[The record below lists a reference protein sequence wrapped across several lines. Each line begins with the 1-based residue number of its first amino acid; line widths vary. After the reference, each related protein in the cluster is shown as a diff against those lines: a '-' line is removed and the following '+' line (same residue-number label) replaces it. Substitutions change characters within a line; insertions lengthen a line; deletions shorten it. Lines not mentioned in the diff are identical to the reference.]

1 MEIYRREKGN
11 AGNLST
17 FTPVFPPC
25 LNLRVGAYKGV
36 QKNRMEGDLT
46 MINSGER
53 GFGLPKFSA
62 AERERRWGKVRELMR
77 AAGLDAIIGF
87 PNQSHWDQFQADIRY
102 LTHIGGH
109 QYEVAVVF
117 PLAGEVTAFVR
128 GGNEVEWWSIAQ
140 DWVKDI
146 RATRRTWADPMIERM
161 KELKLDGAR
170 VGVSGLSGL
179 LRAPEGT
186 VVAGMLEKVRQAFPE
201 ARFENA
207 TELLQDARSI
217 KGEEEVAFIERAAGI
232 LDRVVEALIAKARVG
247 VMENE
252 CVATIWQ
259 TIIGSGG
266 DYPSMTHWGAG
277 KGVPW
282 ACRIAPHRKLQPG
295 DMINTEIETKYGGY
309 IAQTIQAACL
319 GKTPPELRRAYEVSV
334 EIFHDLVGFMK
345 PGVTFREIVGRYQT
359 MVRESGHIPKGM
371 LLHGRGIGED
381 RPQVTG
387 EADVSYSTA
396 QYTMHLDIPLVTG
409 NVFVLKPGAMP
420 ADAPDSIRCGDT
432 VVIERAG
439 ARRLGK
445 RKFTFPEI
453 L

>member
-1 MEIYRREKGN
+1 
-11 AGNLST
+11 
-17 FTPVFPPC
+17 
-25 LNLRVGAYKGV
+25 
-36 QKNRMEGDLT
+36 

-62 AERERRWGKVRELMR
+62 AERERRWGRVRELMR
-77 AAGLDAIIGF
+77 GAGLDAIIGF

-109 QYEVAVVF
+109 QTEVAVVF
-117 PLAGEVTAFVR
+117 PISGDVTAFVR
-128 GGNEVEWWSIAQ
+128 GGNEVEWWGIAQ

-146 RATRRTWADPMIERM
+146 RQTRRTWADPVIERM
-161 KELKLDGAR
+161 KELKLDRAR
-170 VGVSGLSGL
+170 IGVTGLAGL

-186 VVAGMLEKVRQAFPE
+186 VVTGMLDKAKKAFSG
-201 ARFENA
+201 ATFENA
-207 TELLQDARSI
+207 TELLQDARSV
-217 KGEEEVAFIERAAGI
+217 KGKEEVAWIERAAGI
-232 LDRVVEALIAKARVG
+232 LDKVADAILAKARVG

-252 CVATIWQ
+252 VVAEIWR
-259 TIIGSGG
+259 TIIANGG

-282 ACRIAPHRKLQPG
+282 ACRISPHRKLEAG
-295 DMINTEIETKYGGY
+295 DMINTELEAKYGGY

-319 GKTPPELRRAYEVSV
+319 GKIAPDLKRAFDVSV
-334 EIFHDLVGFMK
+334 EIFDDLVAYMK
-345 PGVTFREIVGRYQT
+345 PGATYRQVIAHYQQR
-359 MVRESGHIPKGM
+359 VREAGCIPKGM

-387 EADVSYSTA
+387 EADVGYTTA
-396 QYTMHLDIPLVTG
+396 QYTMHLDIPLVEG
-409 NVFVLKPGAMP
+409 NVMVLKPGAMVS
-420 ADAPDSIRCGDT
+420 DAPDSIRCGDT
-432 VVIERAG
+432 VVIEAKG

-453 L
+453 G

>member
-1 MEIYRREKGN
+1 
-11 AGNLST
+11 
-17 FTPVFPPC
+17 
-25 LNLRVGAYKGV
+25 
-36 QKNRMEGDLT
+36 

-62 AERERRWGKVRELMR
+62 AERERRWGRVRELMR

-109 QYEVAVVF
+109 QTEVAVVF
-117 PLAGEVTAFVR
+117 PLSGDVTAFVR
-128 GGNEVEWWSIAQ
+128 GANEVAWWSIAQ

-146 RATRRTWADPMIERM
+146 RQTRRTWGDPVIERM
-161 KELKLDGAR
+161 KELKLDHAR
-170 VGVSGLSGL
+170 IGVSGLSGL

-186 VVAGMLEKVRQAFPE
+186 VVAGMLEKVQKAFPE
-201 ARFENA
+201 ARYENA
-207 TELLQDARSI
+207 TELLQDARAV
-217 KGEEEVAFIERAAGI
+217 KGKEEVAWIERAAGI
-232 LDRVVEALIAKARVG
+232 LDRVVEAILAKARPG

-252 CVATIWQ
+252 VVAEIWR
-259 TIIGSGG
+259 TIIANGG

-277 KGVPW
+277 QDIPW
-282 ACRIAPHRKLQPG
+282 ACRIAPHRKLEAG
-295 DMINTEIETKYGGY
+295 DMINTELEAKYGGY

-319 GKTPPELRRAYEVSV
+319 GKIPPELKRAFDASV
-334 EIFHDLVGFMK
+334 EIFDDLVEYMK
-345 PGVTFREIVGRYQT
+345 PGVTFREVIARYQNLT
-359 MVRESGHIPKGM
+359 RESGHIPKGM

-387 EADVSYSTA
+387 EADVGYTTA
-396 QYTMHLDIPLVTG
+396 QYTMHLDIPLVEG
-409 NVFVLKPGAMP
+409 NVMVLKPGAMP
-420 ADAPDSIRCGDT
+420 SDAPDSIRCGDT
-432 VVIERAG
+432 VVIEARG

-453 L
+453 G